1 MTNQEKLELI
11 AQAREKLLREIKFE
25 NDKIVYNSQNKQPFI
40 LAMATTHLAE
50 MDEHKNA
57 FVEENYNIFES
68 VEGWYCQGCYE
79 RNDSDTPCQKLVTKA
94 KRLLGVE

>member
-50 MDEHKNA
+50 MDEIEAKIAEIGNA
-57 FVEENYNIFES
+57 FTDNHMKKALANTYRE
-68 VEGWYCQGCYE
+68 Q
-79 RNDSDTPCQKLVTKA
+79 LLTKA

>member
-50 MDEHKNA
+50 MDEHKWQQVGLLGIA
-57 FVEENYNIFES
+57 CEKCSRVDFKVQY
-68 VEGWYCQGCYE
+68 
-79 RNDSDTPCQKLVTKA
+79 PCDFLVTKA